1 LHRGK
6 ELALERCRLVQE
18 EEQGLSKT
26 VEFLKQKCEKL
37 SESSLEIR
45 TELGPLEASVKD
57 KTKQVRISYRIV
69 SFARSM
75 RCYCCRWSRRAVFI
89 DAIRHCSVLRILSSR
104 INLAFLVNSYSFSY
118 RCSFNMPSCWELVT
132 RFSS

>member
-1 LHRGK
+1 MNDSNKENPHHTTSPKEALVQKLQGALQEFRRERDQLHRGK

-37 SESSLEIR
+37 SNASVEIR

-69 SFARSM
+69 RSFHA
-75 RCYCCRWSRRAVFI
+75 
-89 DAIRHCSVLRILSSR
+89 LLLLS
-104 INLAFLVNSYSFSY
+104 L
-118 RCSFNMPSCWELVT
+118 E
-132 RFSS
+132 